1 MTRGPMGGGPRG
13 RGRGQKPKNTG
24 KTLSRLLSYVGRYY
38 GFTFIVVVI
47 CILISAYASV
57 QGTLFVKTLLDD
69 YVSPFIGTGSLDTA
83 ALFQAL
89 CKLALI
95 FACGVLSSWLYN
107 RLMVN
112 VSQGVLQRVRND
124 MFEKM
129 ETLPIKYFD
138 THTHG
143 ELMSRYTNDTDTL
156 RQMVGQ
162 TIPQLMNSVVTI
174 LSVGYS
180 MFRLSW
186 ELTLVNLALL
196 VVTLN
201 LTSKVAMS
209 SGKYFALQQKQLG
222 KVNGYIEEMIE
233 GQKVVK
239 VFCREEISKEEFNVM
254 NNELCD
260 SAIKANAYANIMGP
274 ISGNLGHATYGIT
287 AMVGCLFALNGIG
300 ALTLGSIASFLQFT
314 KQFNQPINQVM
325 QQFSNVISALAGA
338 ERIFEVMDEKPEVDD
353 GKVTLVN
360 ALIDENG
367 SITEVKERTG
377 KWAWKHPH
385 EDGSISYV
393 ELKGDVR
400 FENVDFGYSD
410 EKIVLHDVSL
420 FAKPGQKIAFVGAT
434 GAGKTTITNL
444 INRFYDIQKGS
455 ITYDGIDVKLIK
467 KDDLRHSLGFVLQDT
482 HLFTGT
488 VADNIRYGRLDA
500 TDEEVEAAA
509 KLANADYFIRHLP
522 DGYNTVLTQD
532 GASLSQGQRQLLA
545 IARAAINN
553 PPVLILDEAT
563 SSIDTR
569 TESIVQAGMDKLMEG
584 RTVFVIAHRL
594 STVRNS
600 KAIMVLDQGRII
612 ERGNHDDLIEQKGRY
627 YQLYTGAFELD

>member
-1 MTRGPMGGGPRG
+1 MTRGPGGRRG
-13 RGRGQKPKNTG
+13 MGQKPKDAK
-24 KTLSRLLSYVGRYY
+24 KTLIRLLSYIFKFYSIQFV
-38 GFTFIVVVI
+38 IVVI
-47 CILISAYASV
+47 CIFVSAFASV
-57 QGTLFVKTLLDD
+57 QGTLFLKTLLDE
-69 YVSPFIGTGSLDTA
+69 YVIPFIGYGSLDK
-83 ALFQAL
+83 QAL
-89 CKLALI
+89 AEALTRLACI
-95 FACGVLSSWLYN
+95 FATGVFSGWLYN

-112 VSQGVLQRVRND
+112 VSQGVLRRVRND

-129 ETLPIKYFD
+129 ETLPIQYFD

-162 TIPQLMNSVVTI
+162 TVPHLMNSVVTI
-174 LSVGYS
+174 ISVGYS
-180 MFRLSW
+180 MIRLSW
-186 ELTLVNLALL
+186 QLSLVNLILL
-196 VVTLN
+196 AITLK
-201 LTSKVAMS
+201 LTGKVAMS
-209 SGKYFALQQKQLG
+209 SGKYFMAQQKQLG

-254 NNELCD
+254 NDELCD
-260 SAIKANAYANIMGP
+260 VAYNAHAYANIMGP
-274 ISGNLGHATYGIT
+274 ISGNLGHANYGLI
-287 AMVGCLFALNGIG
+287 AMIGCVFALANVGS
-300 ALTLGSIASFLQFT
+300 LTLGSIASFLQFT
-314 KQFNQPINQVM
+314 KQFNMPVNQVM
-325 QQFSNVISALAGA
+325 QQFANVISALAGA
-338 ERIFEVMDEKPEVDD
+338 ERIFEVMDEKPEIDE

-360 ALIDENG
+360 AEIEADG
-367 SITEVKERTG
+367 TIKEVKQRTG
-377 KWAWKHPH
+377 IWAWKHPH
-385 EDGSISYV
+385 EDGSVSYV
-393 ELKGDVR
+393 QLKGDVR
-400 FENVDFGYSD
+400 FNNVDFGYVD

-420 FAKPGQKIAFVGAT
+420 FAKPGQKLAFVGAT

-455 ITYDGIDVKLIK
+455 ITYDGIDIKLIK
-467 KDDLRHSLGFVLQDT
+467 KEALRHSLGFVLQDT

-500 TDEEVEAAA
+500 TMEEVVEAA
-509 KLANADYFIRHLP
+509 KLANADYFIQHLP
-522 DGYNTVLTQD
+522 EGYNTVLTQD

-569 TESIVQAGMDKLMEG
+569 TESIVQSGMDKLMEG

-600 KAIMVLDQGRII
+600 NAIMVLDQGRII
-612 ERGNHDDLIEQKGRY
+612 ERGDHDDLIKQRGRY
-627 YQLYTGAFELD
+627 YELYTGAFELD